1 MSGIFAQYQP
11 QYAERGIAT
20 FPVSSAKRPLIRGWP
35 KVGLKGSA
43 ELAGKFTDAD
53 AFGYVTGRRSNV
65 TVLDIDSTDSKVAED
80 AIRRHGQPGIVTRTA
95 SGKLH
100 LLYRY
105 NGERRRI
112 RPFPELPI
120 DVLGDNG
127 QALAAPSK
135 IERGQYRIVH
145 GHLDDLDHLTPMVG
159 IEAPSIASE
168 EPSAESIRVGRR
180 NTELWR
186 WCMKQA
192 HTCDNRMALVSM
204 AQAFN
209 ETHCSPQLDEEE
221 ILTIASSAWRYTER
235 GDNRF
240 GQHGAYFDAGEV
252 ACMIM
257 CQDQDAFVLLA
268 FLRAKQGPWSTFMVA
283 NGLTETFV
291 GWSRKRL
298 AAARHRLIELG
309 YLTPLRQAGRGH
321 PALYRWA
328 DCNSGK

>member
-1 MSGIFAQYQP
+1 VTGIFAQFQP
-11 QYAERGIAT
+11 RYAERGIAT
-20 FPVSSAKRPLIRGWP
+20 FPVSSGKVPMIKGWP
-35 KVGLKGSA
+35 KVGLRGST
-43 ELAGKFTDAD
+43 ELATKFADVD

-65 TVLDIDSTDSKVAED
+65 TVLDIDTTDSKIAED
-80 AIRRHGQPGIVTRTA
+80 AIARHGQPRIVTRTA

-112 RPFPELPI
+112 RPFAGLPI
-120 DVLGDNG
+120 DLLGDNG

-135 IERGQYRIVH
+135 IERGQYQIVH
-145 GHLDDLDHLTPMVG
+145 GHLDDLDRLTPMVE
-159 IEAPSIASE
+159 IEAPSIAPE
-168 EPSAESIRVGRR
+168 DPSPEQSIPVGRR

-186 WCMKQA
+186 WCMKHA

-204 AQAFN
+204 AQAYN
-209 ETHCSPQLDEEE
+209 EAHCSPQLDEEE
-221 ILTIASSAWRYTER
+221 VLTAASSAWRYTEA

-240 GQHGAYFDAGEV
+240 GQHGAYFGADEV

-283 NGLTETFV
+283 NGLTEIV

-298 AAARHRLIELG
+298 SAARHRLIELG

-328 DCNSGK
+328 DYNSGR